1 MARGLA
7 MIHVHTYYDMVI
19 EMVKA
24 VDIFAQ
30 LHARKLELK
39 TCFSST
45 CTFVTLKYIDYIVL
59 GIVCIE
65 VDGMCLGLLQASRT
79 RILIMVHF
87 RIKLTPHSQFA
98 GYSPDYGHP
107 LLPCWF
113 FNPFLALP

>member
-19 EMVKA
+19 DMVKA

-45 CTFVTLKYIDYIVL
+45 FVTLKYLDYIVL

-65 VDGMCLGLLQASRT
+65 VDGMCSGMLQASCT

-87 RIKLTPHSQFA
+87 PTKLTPHSQFA
-98 GYSPDYGHP
+98 GYSPDYRHS
-107 LLPCWF
+107 LLQCGF